1 MLSTNGVIKM
11 IIGILKEIKEQE
23 SRVAVTPASVKEL
36 VDDGNLVYIQSGA
49 GINSGF
55 SDEKYIKNGA
65 KVLDS
70 AEEVWAKSEM
80 IYKVKE
86 PIESEYK
93 YLREGL
99 IVYSYLHLSADEKL
113 TKALIDNKVTSVAF
127 ETIQVGKTLPLL
139 KPMSEVAGRM
149 AVQEGARY
157 LTKPQGGKGVLLEGV
172 PGVSPAHVVI
182 IGAGTVGNAAT
193 RMAVGMGARVTVID
207 IDVEKL
213 GKFIDIFGGAIETL
227 YSNPSNIAHA
237 VESADLVVSTI
248 LIPGHKAQQLV
259 TEEMIK
265 NMEEGSVIV
274 DVAIDQGGSTEIT
287 AGHPTSHANPT
298 FIKHGV
304 IHYAVTNIPGA
315 VAKTSTYAL
324 SNATT
329 KYAKLIAKYGL
340 KESMQKAKEIESG
353 INTFNGNITYQ
364 AVAEDLGYEYKN
376 INDLI

>member
-1 MLSTNGVIKM
+1 M

-23 SRVAVTPASVKEL
+23 SRVAATPVSVKEL
-36 VDDGNLVYIQSGA
+36 IQAGNKVYVQSGA
-49 GINSGF
+49 GLNSGF
-55 SDEKYIKNGA
+55 SDQKYIENGA
-65 KVLDS
+65 EILEK
-70 AEEVWAKSEM
+70 AEEVWAKSEL

-93 YLREGL
+93 YLREDL
-99 IVYSYLHLSADEKL
+99 IIYSYLHLSADEKL
-113 TKALIDNKVTSVAF
+113 SKALIDNKVTSVAF
-127 ETIQVGKTLPLL
+127 ETIQIEKTLPLL

-149 AVQEGARY
+149 SVQEGARY

-182 IGAGTVGNAAT
+182 IGAGVVGNAAT

-227 YSNPSNIAHA
+227 YSTPNNIASA
-237 VESADLVVSTI
+237 VKSADLVISTI
-248 LIPGHKAQQLV
+248 LIPGHKTQKLV

-265 NMEEGSVIV
+265 EMEEGSVIV
-274 DVAIDQGGSTEIT
+274 DVAIDQGGSTET
-287 AGHPTSHANPT
+287 TSGHPTSHKDPI

-340 KESMQKAKEIESG
+340 KKSIEISPEIESG
-353 INTFNGNITYQ
+353 INTFKGNVTYR
-364 AVAEDLGYEYKN
+364 AVAEDLVYEYKD
-376 INDLI
+376 IKELL